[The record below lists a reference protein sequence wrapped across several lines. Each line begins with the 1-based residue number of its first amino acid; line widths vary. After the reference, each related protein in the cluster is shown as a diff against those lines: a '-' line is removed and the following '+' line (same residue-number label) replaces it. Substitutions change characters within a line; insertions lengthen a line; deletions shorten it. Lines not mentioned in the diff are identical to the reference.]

1 MIKESYNL
9 VYGVGV
15 KGMKYPTKQN
25 KKHLTEYKVWAS
37 MLMRCYSK
45 SQTMRKP
52 CYENCTVSDNFK
64 SYVFFYEWCQEQ
76 TGFKKKDESGRIWQL
91 DKDLLIKGN
100 KHYSEDACV
109 FIPKE
114 INTVLLA
121 RERDRSATGIGNYYD
136 DSAYVVQCSVKGR
149 QKVLGRF
156 KTQQEALNLYKTFK
170 EGYVKTIAEKWKGV
184 VDDRV
189 YQALINYEVNIND

>member
-170 EGYVKTIAEKWKGV
+170 EGYVKTIAEKWKGI

-189 YQALINYEVNIND
+189 YQALINYEVNIDD

>member
-1 MIKESYNL
+1 LIKESYNL

-37 MLMRCYSK
+37 MFMRCYSK
-45 SQTMRKP
+45 SAVVRKP
-52 CYENCTVSDNFK
+52 CYDDCTVSDNFK
-64 SYVFFYEWCQEQ
+64 SYTFFYEWCHEQ
-76 TGFKKKDESGRIWQL
+76 AGFGNKDENGRVWQL
-91 DKDLLIKGN
+91 DKDLLIKRN
-100 KHYSEDACV
+100 KVYSEDACV

-136 DSAYVVQCSVKGR
+136 DSAYVVQCSTKGKQR
-149 QKVLGRF
+149 VLGRF
-156 KTQQEALNLYKTFK
+156 KTQQEALMAYKTFK
-170 EGYVKTIAEKWKGV
+170 EWYIKTIAEKWKGI

-189 YQALINYEVNIND
+189 YQTLINYEVNIND

>member
-15 KGMKYPTKQN
+15 KGMKYPAKKD
-25 KKHLTEYKVWAS
+25 KKHLIEYKVWAS

-45 SQTMRKP
+45 SAVVRKP
-52 CYENCTVSDNFK
+52 CYEDCTVSDNFK
-64 SYVFFYEWCQEQ
+64 SYVYFYEWCNNQA
-76 TGFKKKDESGRIWQL
+76 GFNEKDENGRVWQL
-91 DKDLLIKGN
+91 DKDFLIKGN
-100 KHYSEDACV
+100 KVYSEHTSI

-114 INTVLLA
+114 INTLLLS
-121 RERDRSATGIGNYYD
+121 RQRDRSVTGIGNYYKD
-136 DSAYVVQCSVKGR
+136 GRFIVQCSVMGR
-149 QKVLGRF
+149 QTRVGCF
-156 KTQQEALNLYKTFK
+156 KTQEEAFSAYKIFK
-170 EGYVKTIAEKWKGV
+170 ENRIKEVAEKWKGI

>member
-15 KGMKYPTKQN
+15 KGMKYPAKKD
-25 KKHLTEYKVWAS
+25 KKHLIEYKVWAS

-45 SQTMRKP
+45 SAVVRKP
-52 CYENCTVSDNFK
+52 CYDDCTVSDNFK
-64 SYVFFYEWCQEQ
+64 SYTFFYEWCHEQ
-76 TGFKKKDESGRIWQL
+76 AGFGNKDENGRVWQL
-91 DKDLLIKGN
+91 DKDLLIKRN
-100 KHYSEDACV
+100 KVYSEDTCL

-121 RERDRSATGIGNYYD
+121 RERDRSPTGIGNFYD
-136 DSAYVVQCSVKGR
+136 GSAYVVQCSTKGKQR
-149 QKVLGRF
+149 VLGRF
-156 KTQQEALNLYKTFK
+156 KTQQEALMAYKTFK
-170 EGYVKTIAEKWKGV
+170 EWYIKTIAEKWKGI

-189 YQALINYEVNIND
+189 YQTLINYEVNIND